1 MRPDYRIMNRLRF
14 QPRLIKT
21 LERKIER
28 DRDELIRIRNDLLYE
43 TENTGILRRRE
54 RTLSD
59 RMEINSEKLRQMKL
73 DGMKMSQEVDSRLLG
88 GSE

>member
-43 TENTGILRRRE
+43 TQQVNVLRWRE
-54 RTLSD
+54 RTCLRRIEKNTEELNRLRVD
-59 RMEINSEKLRQMKL
+59 DMKLRQ
-73 DGMKMSQEVDSRLLG
+73 KMAEVVS
-88 GSE
+88 

>member
-43 TENTGILRRRE
+43 TQQVNVLRWRETKCLGRIEKNTEELNRLRVE
-54 RTLSD
+54 D
-59 RMEINSEKLRQMKL
+59 MKLRQ
-73 DGMKMSQEVDSRLLG
+73 KMAEAVS
-88 GSE
+88 

>member
-43 TENTGILRRRE
+43 TQQVNVLRWRE
-54 RTLSD
+54 RKCLGRIERNTQELNRLQLED
-59 RMEINSEKLRQMKL
+59 MKLRQKIA
-73 DGMKMSQEVDSRLLG
+73 EVVS
-88 GSE
+88 

>member
-28 DRDELIRIRNDLLYE
+28 DRGELIRIRNDLFYE
-43 TENTGILRRRE
+43 AQQVNVLRRHE
-54 RTLSD
+54 RTCLRRIERNTEELNRLRVED
-59 RMEINSEKLRQMKL
+59 MKLRQ
-73 DGMKMSQEVDSRLLG
+73 KMAEVVS
-88 GSE
+88 

>member
-43 TENTGILRRRE
+43 TTQIKALRRHE
-54 RTLSD
+54 RTCLRRIERNTEELNRLRVD
-59 RMEINSEKLRQMKL
+59 DIKLRQ
-73 DGMKMSQEVDSRLLG
+73 KMAEVVS
-88 GSE
+88 

>member
-43 TENTGILRRRE
+43 TQQVNVLRWRE
-54 RTLSD
+54 RKCLGRIEKNTEELNRLRVED
-59 RMEINSEKLRQMKL
+59 MKLRQ
-73 DGMKMSQEVDSRLLG
+73 KMAEVVS
-88 GSE
+88 